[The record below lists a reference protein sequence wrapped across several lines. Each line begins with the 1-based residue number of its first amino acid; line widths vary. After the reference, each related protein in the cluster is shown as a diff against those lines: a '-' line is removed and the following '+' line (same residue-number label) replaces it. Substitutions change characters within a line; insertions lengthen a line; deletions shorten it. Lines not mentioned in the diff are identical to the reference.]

1 MKVEFRDIREVDLQ
15 EESKTLDEEFTLDLF
30 LYPKKRAWPEF
41 DELSDP
47 DEEFSENEEL
57 VIEEIGDSKGQGLI
71 SFLISFLFRT
81 YKIYCAC
88 TFHGIPCNRTDLGI

>member
-30 LYPKKRAWPEF
+30 LYPKKRASPEF

-71 SFLISFLFRT
+71 SFLFRT
-81 YKIYCAC
+81 CKIYCAY